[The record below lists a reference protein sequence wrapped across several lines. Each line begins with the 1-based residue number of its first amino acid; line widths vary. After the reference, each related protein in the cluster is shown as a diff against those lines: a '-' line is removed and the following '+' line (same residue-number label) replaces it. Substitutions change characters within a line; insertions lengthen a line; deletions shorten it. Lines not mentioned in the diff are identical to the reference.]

1 MQTEK
6 FWADDSNKENLQDV
20 SWIFFQSKLA
30 EDNVDIPLSG
40 YLSNRHDSSKCI
52 NKINGVTNERP
63 DLRISEL

>member
-1 MQTEK
+1 MIPIKKIFKTFPE
-6 FWADDSNKENLQDV
+6 F
-20 SWIFFQSKLA
+20 FFQSKLA

-52 NKINGVTNERP
+52 NKINGVTNEQP